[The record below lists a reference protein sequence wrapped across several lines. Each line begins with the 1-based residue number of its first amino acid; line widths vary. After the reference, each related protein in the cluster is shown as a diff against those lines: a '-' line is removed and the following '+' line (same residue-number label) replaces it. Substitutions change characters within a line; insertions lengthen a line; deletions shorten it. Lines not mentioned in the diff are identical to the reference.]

1 MTLQVKLLRV
11 LQERTFRRVGGTK
24 LLSSNVRIITA
35 TNKNLHDEREQKRF
49 RDDLYYRLNK
59 IVIVIPPLRDRPE
72 DIEKLSYHFLR
83 ALNVSIE
90 YVLLGDSVGELMS
103 YSWPGNIREL
113 ESVMLQ
119 LSMASPTR
127 MIEPMVV
134 RSILHPDVRSGA
146 FSGLPTLNLAQHEQ
160 KAIAEALRLSKSQGE
175 AAKLLGI
182 SLSSLRRKIDTRL
195 RQVTE

>member
-1 MTLQVKLLRV
+1 M
-11 LQERTFRRVGGTK
+11 
-24 LLSSNVRIITA
+24 
-35 TNKNLHDEREQKRF
+35 
-49 RDDLYYRLNK
+49 
-59 IVIVIPPLRDRPE
+59 
-72 DIEKLSYHFLR
+72 
-83 ALNVSIE
+83 SIE